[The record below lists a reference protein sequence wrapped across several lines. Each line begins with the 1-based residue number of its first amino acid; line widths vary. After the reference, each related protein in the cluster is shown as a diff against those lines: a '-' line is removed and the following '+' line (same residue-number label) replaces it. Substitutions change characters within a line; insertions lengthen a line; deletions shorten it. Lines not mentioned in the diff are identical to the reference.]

1 MVRGMRSGSRD
12 TTDLLRGAGGVL
24 LAAGCVALF
33 ARKAG
38 GQHPWSGFA
47 LLLLVL
53 IPAVVL
59 YTLALTGANRG
70 LGGGGESWRSVLMV
84 VAILLGPVV
93 LAQTLEVLGADTN
106 TALYDA
112 AIFALTALIAAY
124 GASRARVPYAVL
136 LAALSLLVAWLIV
149 WGQIL
154 NHPSADTFR
163 ILLIAGAA
171 LLFVA
176 ATALERAKGI
186 GSSEVATAGGVAAV
200 AAGVVGVFVGTIEGI
215 MRPFTGILTSAHTSG
230 PHSFGFPHPS
240 GLQNFGWDLYLLV
253 LSLALILVGSRVRS
267 RGLGYVGGFGALMFV
282 YSIALE
288 VTRIESDRA
297 HTSSLVG
304 WPLALLVLGAV
315 GLAAPVFAHRET

>member
-176 ATALERAKGI
+176 ATALERAKGDRLERGCHRRGRGGCSCGRGWGVCGHNRGHNAALHRHPHQCAHERAAFI
-186 GSSEVATAGGVAAV
+186 RLPSSEWFAELRLGSLPPRAL
-200 AAGVVGVFVGTIEGI
+200 VG
-215 MRPFTGILTSAHTSG
+215 AHTG
-230 PHSFGFPHPS
+230 RLTGTLPRPRLRRGVRRVDVR
-240 GLQNFGWDLYLLV
+240 LQH
-253 LSLALILVGSRVRS
+253 RP
-267 RGLGYVGGFGALMFV
+267 RGDA
-282 YSIALE
+282 
-288 VTRIESDRA
+288 D
-297 HTSSLVG
+297 
-304 WPLALLVLGAV
+304 
-315 GLAAPVFAHRET
+315 